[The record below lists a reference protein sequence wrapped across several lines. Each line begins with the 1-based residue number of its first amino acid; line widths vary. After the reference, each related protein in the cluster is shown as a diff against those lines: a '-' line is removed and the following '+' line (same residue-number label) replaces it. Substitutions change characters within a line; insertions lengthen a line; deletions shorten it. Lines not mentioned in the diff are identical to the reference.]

1 MKAMN
6 DTKPTLENSPPKSVA
21 TNRNAKRALA
31 TASEY
36 VSRVLAA
43 SALTMWG
50 ALNLIVSIRNAFVTP
65 AIAEGVEAPGR
76 SWITAS
82 GHSWI
87 TWCFVAVTALLP
99 FLIGL
104 HLFRKLYQQTKVQ

>member
-1 MKAMN
+1 MN
-6 DTKPTLENSPPKSVA
+6 VINDSNPTSEQSPPKLAA
-21 TNRNAKRALA
+21 TNRNTKRALA
-31 TASEY
+31 AVSEY

-50 ALNLIVSIRNAFVTP
+50 ALNLIVSIRNAFVVP
-65 AIAEGVEAPGR
+65 AIAEGDVAP
-76 SWITAS
+76 

-87 TWCFVAVTALLP
+87 TWLFVAVTALLP